1 MATYDWG
8 FDKSFKAA
16 VDLSGSQYYF
26 VKAGSVAGEVTINA
40 TSGGSVLGVLQN
52 KPRAAE
58 EATVRILGTSKVRAN
73 TEATASPLNY
83 GGFVK
88 SGSDGMAIGYVSSTA
103 SQFSAGIMLDTA
115 YTTGCGAYVEI
126 LLTPPFVRA

>member
-16 VDLSGSQYYF
+16 VDLSASQYYF
-26 VKAGSVAGEVTINA
+26 VKAGSVAGEVTINNVSA
-40 TSGGSVLGVLQN
+40 GSVLGVLQN
-52 KPRAAE
+52 KPKATEAAN
-58 EATVRILGTSKVRAN
+58 VRMLGTSKVRAN
-73 TEATASPLNY
+73 SEATASPLTY

-88 SGSDGMAIGYVSSTA
+88 SGSDGMAIGYTNSTA
-103 SQFSAGIMLDTA
+103 SQFAAGIMLDTA

-126 LLTPPFVRA
+126 FLLPSYVRA